1 MGSQKGQFGDAG
13 YKELTA
19 ASGAYTD
26 KRVYAIQAV
35 DNASA
40 TVTIVNAQGDNSTG
54 LVIGSGQVIF
64 PTATSVTVTDGK
76 VLAYFE
82 GS

>member
-1 MGSQKGQFGDAG
+1 MGAQKGQFGDAG
-13 YKELTA
+13 YKELTS
-19 ASGAYTD
+19 ASGAYTA

-40 TVTIVNAQGDNSTG
+40 TVTIINAQGDNSTG
-54 LVIGSGQVIF
+54 LVIGAGQVIYT
-64 PTATSVTVTDGK
+64 TATSVTVSSGK
-76 VLAYFE
+76 VLAYYE